1 MPTKK
6 KAKAKHDVPFMV
18 RLTTQEMKLYEGAAN
33 YAGLSI
39 SAWIRGVCTAA
50 IRGTRSAP

>member
-18 RLTTQEMKLYEGAAN
+18 RLTTTEMKLYENAAQEM
-33 YAGLSI
+33 GLSI
-39 SAWIRGVCTAA
+39 SAWMRIVCTAA
-50 IRGTRSAP
+50 TR